1 MYQFKSRLNNKNKII
16 IVKYEDL
23 RKNQEKILK
32 KVCHFLNLDFELNLL
47 NQPYKPNTSFN
58 DFNSEEEQKSVLTKF
73 EIFMIKKSAF
83 FSI

>member
-1 MYQFKSRLNNKNKII
+1 LYQFKSRLNNKNKII